1 MTHYATRSNH
11 EKDISMHLA
20 FKYIQYLVLLSTDI
34 IILLGLFASLY
45 VTLILMYCVSRKST
59 AVFIC
64 NIAQADIFVGCNIFV
79 GCHDSRTDRE
89 ILPSFFQPTL
99 RQTFQ
104 IANTYVSSLLL
115 SCVSL
120 EAFLI
125 TFPPV
130 QTCHIRMVR
139 CARVA
144 PKITQISV
152 IITENFLSQMECF
165 KGFSISSLGIHKHFS
180 NEDIQMA
187 NGHMK
192 KCPIGL
198 LLRIFN
204 VYLFYKMYVRD
215 DRYP

>member
-1 MTHYATRSNH
+1 M
-11 EKDISMHLA
+11 KDLLLQIKTIETYFQRHLA
-20 FKYIQYLVLLSTDI
+20 FKYIQYLVLLSTNI

-45 VTLILMYCVSRKST
+45 VTLLLMYCVSRKST

-125 TFPPV
+125 TFLPV

-139 CARVA
+139 WAKVA
-144 PKITQISV
+144 PEIIQISV
-152 IITENFLSQMECF
+152 IITEYFLSQTECF
-165 KGFSISSLGIHKHFS
+165 KGLSISSLGIHK
-180 NEDIQMA
+180 
-187 NGHMK
+187 HMK

-204 VYLFYKMYVRD
+204 VYLFNKMYVRH
-215 DRYP
+215 YS